1 LYIIYLFV
9 VNKKRPRSE
18 NFNTRKTKQVFVIN
32 KTNIKK
38 KDMSPKNKLS
48 NLQNTWKIKA
58 KNRMEN
64 MEKNIINEEDRFNS
78 FTPGNFG
85 NFKS

>member
-1 LYIIYLFV
+1 
-9 VNKKRPRSE
+9 
-18 NFNTRKTKQVFVIN
+18 
-32 KTNIKK
+32 
-38 KDMSPKNKLS
+38 MSPKNKLS